1 MLGRWRRARAPAA
14 LAALAEA
21 WAAAVGPEGATR
33 SRPVRRSR
41 AGVVT
46 IACADA
52 SWAQELAAR
61 ADVLLARLGAVPAGE
76 RPAALRF
83 VVADHVLSTPAPP
96 RRDPPRRPPTPEA
109 VDAARRAAAGVSDPE
124 LRAQLERAAAAALT
138 PRDAARDKE
147 TPAKRG
153 L

>member
-1 MLGRWRRARAPAA
+1 MLGRWRRAGPPGG
-14 LAALAEA
+14 LATLADA
-21 WAAAVGPEGATR
+21 WAAAVGAEGATR
-33 SRPVRRSR
+33 SRPVRRTR

-61 ADVLLARLGAVPAGE
+61 ADLLLARLGAVPAGA
-76 RPAALRF
+76 RPVALRF

-96 RRDPPRRPPTPEA
+96 RRDPPPRAPTPEA
-109 VDAARRAAAGVSDPE
+109 LDAARRVAAGVTDPE
-124 LRAQLERAAAAALT
+124 LRAHLERAAAAALT
-138 PRDAARDKE
+138 SQEAAGGKE